1 MNRKDCLAIL
11 GMLYSDFGSEVY
23 YEGRNKK
30 SSLETLFDRPEFN
43 NEILC
48 YLRGLKLPYVF
59 VRDILSGEYG
69 SVFYHK
75 IWGKNSKLLPK
86 KYKKEDLYT
95 SEHDGQI
102 WFDHNGRL
110 GVWCEVDG
118 FVAWLDEYEKVWV
131 VDSREEVKQKMIE
144 MEKKFHKFLSPY
156 INEIVDKVYSQEPKY
171 TCEDKQIH
179 WNENSGKIKIATI
192 KIEGLGD
199 YKK

>member
-86 KYKKEDLYT
+86 KYKKEDELQT
-95 SEHDGQI
+95 FSLKGSSSTDT
-102 WFDHNGRL
+102 
-110 GVWCEVDG
+110 
-118 FVAWLDEYEKVWV
+118 
-131 VDSREEVKQKMIE
+131 DSPLMAL
-144 MEKKFHKFLSPY
+144 MNPSF
-156 INEIVDKVYSQEPKY
+156 
-171 TCEDKQIH
+171 
-179 WNENSGKIKIATI
+179 
-192 KIEGLGD
+192 
-199 YKK
+199 